1 MKTKKYSYTINSK
14 SKGKTYK
21 IIKNS
26 PAHYAV
32 LFGKITLVLLIVLSV
47 CINVYNATNEV
58 NKCFE
63 ENSHLTKLE
72 QKNICTLD

>member
-1 MKTKKYSYTINSK
+1 MKTKKYSYAINSK

-26 PAHYAV
+26 PAHYAI
-32 LFGKITLVLLIVLSV
+32 LLGKIILVLLFALSIY
-47 CINVYNATNEV
+47 INVYNATNEV

-63 ENSHLTKLE
+63 ENSHLTKIE
-72 QKNICTLD
+72 QKNICTID